1 MNEGS
6 VDLDNTEAC
15 QILAEMKFPFARVLS
30 VTIAT
35 IIVYQSALVAP
46 AINIALEVKPAAI
59 LLRFIWPIFFALVG
73 TLGLIGMIVSWKQ
86 KTGLRVNLATAVS
99 MLICYLLVP
108 VINGAMDNDQMGLWK
123 SLHITTVALTFV
135 TLILHLVYV
144 FRRSKRV

>member
-1 MNEGS
+1 MSNIGGDEIS
-6 VDLDNTEAC
+6 LRPRAFRDDC
-15 QILAEMKFPFARVLS
+15 HHYCLS
-30 VTIAT
+30 IG
-35 IIVYQSALVAP
+35 LVAP

-73 TLGLIGMIVSWKQ
+73 TLGLIGMIFSWKQ